1 MYGKDSF
8 VKYPTLRERKN
19 QDILLSSLL
28 YKQTG
33 KSQSDFIHKFPVFL
47 QIMLCFALAAR
58 VSGRAGANAKRYCLV
73 FAVMIL
79 VKGQVKQLPRYGEN
93 IYRRKDGRWEGRY
106 IAMRLPD
113 GRAKYKSVYGKTHDI
128 VKKKQLAAI
137 QALAKEPAAACD
149 LTVKELFA
157 QYLAQADVKPST
169 RERYRFMIERHILPR
184 LGQTPVSKLTAKG
197 LSDFLRHLKNH
208 GRLDG
213 KGGLSPKTV
222 RDVAVLIKS
231 LLRFAQA
238 EYHCVCDALNAR
250 LPVYTQKKIEVLS
263 DTELA
268 VLGKALL
275 PSKKISLAVMLA
287 LHAGLRVGE
296 VCALRVCDIDYL
308 AGTIQACRSV
318 QRITLNGKS
327 QLLVQR
333 PKSDSSE
340 RIVPLHPELLLLLKK
355 ATAKLPSDAYIMAG
369 QIGQPMDPRTCQYQF
384 TVLLKRCGIHHR
396 GFHAL
401 RHTFAT
407 RCIENGADIKSI
419 SEMLGHADIKTTLKL
434 YVHPSLESKRR
445 CIQQINFLKIGA

>member
-1 MYGKDSF
+1 M
-8 VKYPTLRERKN
+8 
-19 QDILLSSLL
+19 
-28 YKQTG
+28 
-33 KSQSDFIHKFPVFL
+33 
-47 QIMLCFALAAR
+47 
-58 VSGRAGANAKRYCLV
+58 
-73 FAVMIL
+73 
-79 VKGQVKQLPRYGEN
+79 PRYGEN

-113 GRAKYKSVYGKTHDI
+113 GKAKYKSVYGKTHDI
-128 VKKKQLAAI
+128 VKKKQMAAI
-137 QALAKEPAAACD
+137 QTLAKEPTVTCD

-157 QYLAQADVKPST
+157 RYLAQTDVKTST
-169 RERYRFMIERHILPR
+169 RERYRFMIERHVLPQ
-184 LGQTPVSKLTAKG
+184 LGQTPASKLTAKG

-213 KGGLSPKTV
+213 KGGLSAKTV

-250 LPVYTQKKIEVLS
+250 LPAYTQKKIEVLS
-263 DTELA
+263 DTELT

-296 VCALRVCDIDYL
+296 VCALRAGDIDIL
-308 AGTIQACRSV
+308 AGTLSISRSV
-318 QRITLNGKS
+318 QRLTLNGKS

-340 RIVPLHPELLLLLKK
+340 RIVPLHPELLRLLRKV
-355 ATAKLPSDAYIMAG
+355 TADMPTDAYIMTG
-369 QIGQPMDPRTCQYQF
+369 KIGQPADPRACQYQF
-384 TVLLKRCGIHHR
+384 TMLLKRCSIRHR

-407 RCIENGADIKSI
+407 RCIEAGADVKSV

-445 CIQQINFLKIGA
+445 CIQQINFLKLGA

>member
-1 MYGKDSF
+1 MD
-8 VKYPTLRERKN
+8 
-19 QDILLSSLL
+19 
-28 YKQTG
+28 
-33 KSQSDFIHKFPVFL
+33 
-47 QIMLCFALAAR
+47 
-58 VSGRAGANAKRYCLV
+58 LV
-73 FAVMIL
+73 
-79 VKGQVKQLPRYGEN
+79 PRYGEN

-113 GRAKYKSVYGKTHDI
+113 GKAKYKSVYGKTHDI
-128 VKKKQLAAI
+128 VKKKQMAAI
-137 QALAKEPAAACD
+137 QALAKEPTVTCD

-157 QYLAQADVKPST
+157 RYLAQTDVKTST
-169 RERYRFMIERHILPR
+169 RERYRFMIERHVLPQ

-213 KGGLSPKTV
+213 KGGLSAKTV

-250 LPVYTQKKIEVLS
+250 LPAYTQKKIEVLS
-263 DTELA
+263 HAELT

-296 VCALRVCDIDYL
+296 VCALRAGDIDIL
-308 AGTIQACRSV
+308 AGTLSISRSV
-318 QRITLNGKS
+318 QRLTLNGKS

-340 RIVPLHPELLLLLKK
+340 RIVPLHPELLRLLRKV
-355 ATAKLPSDAYIMAG
+355 TADMPTDAYIMTG
-369 QIGQPMDPRTCQYQF
+369 KIGQPADPRACQYQF
-384 TVLLKRCGIHHR
+384 TMLLKRCGIRHR

-407 RCIENGADIKSI
+407 RCIEAGADVKSV

-445 CIQQINFLKIGA
+445 CIQQINFLKLGA

>member
-1 MYGKDSF
+1 
-8 VKYPTLRERKN
+8 
-19 QDILLSSLL
+19 
-28 YKQTG
+28 
-33 KSQSDFIHKFPVFL
+33 
-47 QIMLCFALAAR
+47 
-58 VSGRAGANAKRYCLV
+58 
-73 FAVMIL
+73 MIL

-128 VKKKQLAAI
+128 VKKKQMAAI

-157 QYLAQADVKPST
+157 RYLAQADVKPST
-169 RERYRFMIERHILPR
+169 RERYRFMIERHILPQ

-231 LLRFAQA
+231 ALRFAQA

-250 LPVYTQKKIEVLS
+250 LPVYTQKKVEVLS

-275 PSKKISLAVMLA
+275 PSGNHKDVGILLSANG
-287 LHAGLRVGE
+287 GLRLGE
-296 VCALRVCDIDYL
+296 VCALRVSDIDFRD
-308 AGTIQACRSV
+308 GTVSIERAV
-318 QRITLNGKS
+318 QRVRQDEKT
-327 QLLVQR
+327 QLIVQT
-333 PKSDSSE
+333 PKSENSV
-340 RIVPLHPELLLLLKK
+340 RIVPLPDDMMAYLKI
-355 ATAKLPSDAYIMAG
+355 AVSGLPQDAYILTG
-369 QIGQPMDPRTCQYQF
+369 RKDKPMEPRTYQYYF
-384 TVLLKRCGIHHR
+384 ESVLRQCGIRKRSYHT
-396 GFHAL
+396 L
-401 RHTFAT
+401 RHTYAT
-407 RCIENGADIKSI
+407 RCIENGIDVKSV
-419 SEMLGHADIKTTLKL
+419 SEMLGHADVTTTLRL
-434 YVHPSLESKRR
+434 YVHPSLDSKRQA
-445 CIQQINFLKIGA
+445 IQKISFLGGVA

>member
-1 MYGKDSF
+1 
-8 VKYPTLRERKN
+8 
-19 QDILLSSLL
+19 
-28 YKQTG
+28 
-33 KSQSDFIHKFPVFL
+33 
-47 QIMLCFALAAR
+47 
-58 VSGRAGANAKRYCLV
+58 
-73 FAVMIL
+73 MIL

-128 VKKKQLAAI
+128 VKKKQMAAI

-157 QYLAQADVKPST
+157 RYLAQADVKPST
-169 RERYRFMIERHILPR
+169 RERYRFMIERHILPQ

-231 LLRFAQA
+231 ALRFAQA

-250 LPVYTQKKIEVLS
+250 LPVYTQKKVEVLS

-308 AGTIQACRSV
+308 AGTVQVCRSV
-318 QRITLNGKS
+318 QRVTLNGKS

-340 RIVPLHPELLLLLKK
+340 RIVPLHPELLLFLKK

-407 RCIENGADIKSI
+407 RYIENGADIKSI

-445 CIQQINFLKIGA
+445 CIQQISFLKIGA

>member
-1 MYGKDSF
+1 MD
-8 VKYPTLRERKN
+8 
-19 QDILLSSLL
+19 
-28 YKQTG
+28 
-33 KSQSDFIHKFPVFL
+33 
-47 QIMLCFALAAR
+47 
-58 VSGRAGANAKRYCLV
+58 LV
-73 FAVMIL
+73 
-79 VKGQVKQLPRYGEN
+79 PRYGEN
-93 IYRRKDGRWEGRY
+93 IYHRKDGRWEGRY

-113 GRAKYKSVYGKTHDI
+113 GKAKYKSVYGSSRSA
-128 VKKKQLAAI
+128 VKKKILAAL
-137 QALAKEPAAACD
+137 QTLAKEPAASCD

-157 QYLAQADVKPST
+157 RYLAQTDVKTST
-169 RERYRFMIERHILPR
+169 RERYRFMIERHVLPQ
-184 LGQTPVSKLTAKG
+184 LGQTPASKLTAKG

-213 KGGLSPKTV
+213 KGGLSAKTV

-250 LPVYTQKKIEVLS
+250 LPAYTQKKIEVLS
-263 DTELA
+263 DTELT

-296 VCALRVCDIDYL
+296 VCALRAGDIDIL
-308 AGTIQACRSV
+308 AGTLSISRSV
-318 QRITLNGKS
+318 QRLTLNGKS

-340 RIVPLHPELLLLLKK
+340 RIVPLHPELLRLLRKV
-355 ATAKLPSDAYIMAG
+355 TADMPTDAYIMTG
-369 QIGQPMDPRTCQYQF
+369 KIGQPADPRACQYQF
-384 TVLLKRCGIHHR
+384 TMLLKRCSIRHR

-407 RCIENGADIKSI
+407 RCIEAGADVKSV

-445 CIQQINFLKIGA
+445 CIQQINFLKLGA

>member
-128 VKKKQLAAI
+128 VKKKQMAAI

-157 QYLAQADVKPST
+157 RYLAQADVKPST
-169 RERYRFMIERHILPR
+169 RERYRFMIERHILPQ

-231 LLRFAQA
+231 ALRFAQA

-250 LPVYTQKKIEVLS
+250 LPVYTQKKVEVLS

-308 AGTIQACRSV
+308 AGTIQVCRSV

>member
-1 MYGKDSF
+1 MD
-8 VKYPTLRERKN
+8 
-19 QDILLSSLL
+19 
-28 YKQTG
+28 
-33 KSQSDFIHKFPVFL
+33 
-47 QIMLCFALAAR
+47 
-58 VSGRAGANAKRYCLV
+58 LV
-73 FAVMIL
+73 
-79 VKGQVKQLPRYGEN
+79 PRYGEN

-113 GRAKYKSVYGKTHDI
+113 GKAKYKSVYGKTHDI
-128 VKKKQLAAI
+128 VKKKQMAAI
-137 QALAKEPAAACD
+137 QALAKEPTVTCD

-157 QYLAQADVKPST
+157 RYLAQTDVKTST
-169 RERYRFMIERHILPR
+169 RERYRFMIERHVLPQ

-213 KGGLSPKTV
+213 KGGLSAKTV

-250 LPVYTQKKIEVLS
+250 LPAYTQKKIEVLS
-263 DTELA
+263 DTELT

-296 VCALRVCDIDYL
+296 VCALRAGDIDIL
-308 AGTIQACRSV
+308 AGTLSISRSV
-318 QRITLNGKS
+318 QRLTLNGKS

-340 RIVPLHPELLLLLKK
+340 RIVPLHPELLRLLRKV
-355 ATAKLPSDAYIMAG
+355 TADMPTDAYIMTG
-369 QIGQPMDPRTCQYQF
+369 KIGQPADPRACQYQF
-384 TVLLKRCGIHHR
+384 TMLLKRCGIRHR

-407 RCIENGADIKSI
+407 RCIEAGADVKSV

-445 CIQQINFLKIGA
+445 CIQQINFLKLGA

>member
-1 MYGKDSF
+1 MD
-8 VKYPTLRERKN
+8 
-19 QDILLSSLL
+19 
-28 YKQTG
+28 
-33 KSQSDFIHKFPVFL
+33 
-47 QIMLCFALAAR
+47 
-58 VSGRAGANAKRYCLV
+58 LV
-73 FAVMIL
+73 
-79 VKGQVKQLPRYGEN
+79 PRYGEN

-113 GRAKYKSVYGKTHDI
+113 GKAKYKSVYGKTHDI
-128 VKKKQLAAI
+128 VKKKQMAAI
-137 QALAKEPAAACD
+137 QALAKEPTVTCD

-157 QYLAQADVKPST
+157 RYLAQTDVKTST
-169 RERYRFMIERHILPR
+169 RERYRFMIERHVLPQ

-213 KGGLSPKTV
+213 KGGLSAKTV

-250 LPVYTQKKIEVLS
+250 LPAYTQKKIEVLS
-263 DTELA
+263 HAELT

-296 VCALRVCDIDYL
+296 VCALRAGDIDIL
-308 AGTIQACRSV
+308 AGPLSISRSV
-318 QRITLNGKS
+318 QRLTLNGKS

-340 RIVPLHPELLLLLKK
+340 RIVPLHPELLRLLRKV
-355 ATAKLPSDAYIMAG
+355 TADMPTDAYIMTG
-369 QIGQPMDPRTCQYQF
+369 KIGQPADPRACQYQF
-384 TVLLKRCGIHHR
+384 TMLLKRCGIRHR

-407 RCIENGADIKSI
+407 RCIEAGADVKSV

-445 CIQQINFLKIGA
+445 CIQQINFLKLGA